1 MSSTMLPVPTFV
13 SVDEDGSALNVEWVR
28 DDFRVL
34 FVYDRLEGVSVI
46 KTERHDQFCIEDG
59 AEIGESLV
67 RWLSEPGSADT

>member
-1 MSSTMLPVPTFV
+1 
-13 SVDEDGSALNVEWVR
+13 
-28 DDFRVL
+28 VL

-67 RWLSEPGSADT
+67 RWLSEPGSDGGSP